1 MRRDDTRHRRLTDD
15 VAARHVS
22 TRLPASDDALRNL
35 ALLGGVEFST
45 TPAYS
50 PLGLNA
56 EWDDIVRD
64 LDRVEQI
71 TVEQDRKHFVLR
83 PQAPGCAAG
92 VFQAVGVACCPWCDR
107 CPPLR
112 RHRHRHHLPASA
124 AAGDHG
130 VVPRRPEFSRFL
142 LIVNNLQIR
151 GVQVESKPTRL
162 CNTPRSGPGSPIR
175 PAGPTAST
183 PSPTPITAGSR
194 SGAPAPFRGNLA
206 KTDIAE

>member
-92 VFQAVGVACCPWCDR
+92 VFQAVGVALLPLVR
-107 CPPLR
+107 PVPSATPPPASPPLARQR
-112 RHRHRHHLPASA
+112 RRGR
-124 AAGDHG
+124 
-130 VVPRRPEFSRFL
+130 PRR
-142 LIVNNLQIR
+142 
-151 GVQVESKPTRL
+151 GT
-162 CNTPRSGPGSPIR
+162 
-175 PAGPTAST
+175 TAT
-183 PSPTPITAGSR
+183 
-194 SGAPAPFRGNLA
+194 
-206 KTDIAE
+206 